1 MSITE
6 YNGSS
11 IVAMMGEGCVAIA
24 ADTRLGIQFQTI
36 DTNFKKI
43 FRMGPRLF
51 IGLAGLATDV
61 QTVYQRLT
69 FRANLFKL
77 REEREL
83 NFDVLLAMIRNILY
97 ERRFGPFFV
106 DPIIAYF
113 DEETGQPKIANTDL
127 IGAECTAQ
135 DFAVGGTG
143 SDELYGMCEALWK
156 PGLKPDQ
163 LFEAVSQSLV
173 NAFDRDALS
182 GWGAEV
188 YLIEKDKV
196 TKSTLKTRM
205 D

>member
-11 IVAMMGEGCVAIA
+11 IVAMTGEGCVAIA
-24 ADTRLGIQFQTI
+24 ADTRLGVQFQTI
-36 DTNFKKI
+36 DTTFQKI
-43 FRMGPRLF
+43 FKMGPRLY

-61 QTVYQRLT
+61 QTVFQRLT

-83 NFDVLLAMIRNILY
+83 TFDVLLAMIRNILY

-106 DPIIAYF
+106 DPIIACF
-113 DEETGQPKIANTDL
+113 DDETGQPRIANTDL
-127 IGAECTAQ
+127 IGAECNAE
-135 DFAVGGTG
+135 DFVVAGTG

-156 PGLKPDQ
+156 PGLKPEQ
-163 LFEAVSQSLV
+163 LFESVSQSLV

-188 YLIEKDKV
+188 YIIEKDKV

>member
-1 MSITE
+1 MQFQSITE

-97 ERRFGPFFV
+97 ERRLESDVLF
-106 DPIIAYF
+106 
-113 DEETGQPKIANTDL
+113 KIELTD
-127 IGAECTAQ
+127 
-135 DFAVGGTG
+135 
-143 SDELYGMCEALWK
+143 S
-156 PGLKPDQ
+156 
-163 LFEAVSQSLV
+163 
-173 NAFDRDALS
+173 
-182 GWGAEV
+182 
-188 YLIEKDKV
+188 
-196 TKSTLKTRM
+196 
-205 D
+205 

>member
-1 MSITE
+1 MGIDE

-11 IVAMMGEGCVAIA
+11 VVAMSGDGCVAIA
-24 ADTRLGIQFQTI
+24 ADTRLGIQFHTI
-36 DTNFKKI
+36 DTQFQKI
-43 FRMGPRLF
+43 FRMGPTLF

-83 NFDVLLAMIRNILY
+83 NFDVLLTMVRNILY

-106 DPIIAYF
+106 SPIIAYL
-113 DEETGQPKIANTDL
+113 DETTGEPKIANTDL
-127 IGAECTAQ
+127 IGAECTAL
-135 DFAVGGTG
+135 DFEVAGTG

-156 PGLKPDQ
+156 PGLKADE
-163 LFEAVSQSLV
+163 LFETVSQSLV

-188 YLIEKDKV
+188 YIIEKDKV
-196 TKSTLKTRM
+196 TKRTLKTRM